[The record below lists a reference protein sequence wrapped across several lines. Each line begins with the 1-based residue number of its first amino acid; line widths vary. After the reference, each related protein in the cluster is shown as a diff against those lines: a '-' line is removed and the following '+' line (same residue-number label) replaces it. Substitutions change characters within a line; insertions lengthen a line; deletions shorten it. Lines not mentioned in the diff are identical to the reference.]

1 MGTVE
6 VSKFAFKPVQKS
18 SGSESPSRVI
28 FNYAYRR
35 IWSGNGLWIFET
47 VLWCLAGA
55 YVAFWIFD
63 LTSYLLDSIL
73 ESVCRG
79 GLPALTPIIIGI
91 AIYKAQVNIGTG
103 DESLRGVPL
112 RGYQVV
118 GPRFLAV
125 FLTWLQI
132 MAPMVVVLIVI
143 ILGMISETTYFSYNP
158 IPVFSMSYIFI
169 TWIAGDNIFANISNS
184 VHTGEI
190 TPVVILFLQA
200 LGWGLVPISWGLIWA
215 TVYQRHGGPFL
226 LAFLLY
232 LLIPAVYFSAIYW
245 NVFGSYYEDQSLF
258 WTLVYIY
265 VFGFLLLAALF
276 FRIACTLWDRRSG

>member
-1 MGTVE
+1 MGTARTSE
-6 VSKFAFKPVQKS
+6 ISSKPLRIS
-18 SGSESPSRVI
+18 SGRESPSWVI

-35 IWSGNGLWIFET
+35 IWSGNGFWIFET

-55 YVAFWIFD
+55 YVAFKLFD
-63 LTSYLLDSIL
+63 LTSWQLDSIL
-73 ESVCRG
+73 ESVCRV
-79 GLPALTPIIIGI
+79 GLPGLTPIIIGT
-91 AIYKAQVNIGTG
+91 AIYKAQVNVGTG

-125 FLTWLQI
+125 FFTWLQI
-132 MAPMVVVLIVI
+132 MAPMVVVLIVN
-143 ILGMISETTYFSYNP
+143 ILGMISETTYLSYNP
-158 IPVFSMSYIFI
+158 IPVYSLSYIFV
-169 TWIAGDNIFANISNS
+169 TWIAGDNFFANILNS
-184 VHTGEI
+184 VHLGDLTQ
-190 TPVVILFLQA
+190 VVILLLQA
-200 LGWGLVPISWGLIWA
+200 LGWGLLPISWGLIWA

-232 LLIPAVYFSAIYW
+232 LLIPVVYFSAIYW

-265 VFGFLLLAALF
+265 VFGSLLLAALF
-276 FRIACTLWDRRSG
+276 FRIACGLWDRRSG